1 MTQSDK
7 QRVKPVNDTIKRLPP
22 LRGRKSDQ
30 LAKHRDV
37 AAGAEMR
44 AHASSWFAALRTS
57 GRFRTISRTVSCR
70 CRITVGIARLLA
82 LSGLSCRRLCGD
94 HTMAYTILRGGR
106 VLDIAAGTAD
116 PADILIED
124 DTIHE
129 IGPPGCAAPDEA
141 VEIAAAH
148 LLLHPGLV
156 NAHTHGHGNLAKG
169 MGDRWTLEL
178 LLTAAPW
185 ITGNR
190 SLDDRYLSTQ
200 LGAVEMV
207 MKGCTACYDL
217 SFEWPLPT
225 AEGLALAAQAYADVG
240 MRAVVAPMVADRS
253 FYEAIPGLIDAMPPA
268 LRTQVAELRLPPAEA
283 TLAAIRSALVGWSFD
298 RDRVRPAIAPTIP
311 HHCSDGFILGCA
323 DLAREF
329 GIGLHSHVAESKV
342 QAVTGIRLYGQ
353 TQTAHLDA
361 LGVLGPH
368 FTVAHGV
375 WLDNDDMTRLG
386 DHGASVA
393 HNPGSNMRLGGGLAD
408 SRAMLDRRV
417 NLGIGTDGANCS
429 DNQNMYEAM
438 RLASFV
444 SKARGS
450 DWRRWLSTR
459 EAALAVT
466 VGSAR
471 ALGFEGRI
479 GTLAPGYKADIVM
492 LDLDHPNWMPLNDP
506 INQLVHSED
515 GNAVASVMIGGRLV
529 VDNRRVTAVDLNQL
543 GKRVEA

>member
-1 MTQSDK
+1 MT
-7 QRVKPVNDTIKRLPP
+7 
-22 LRGRKSDQ
+22 
-30 LAKHRDV
+30 
-37 AAGAEMR
+37 
-44 AHASSWFAALRTS
+44 
-57 GRFRTISRTVSCR
+57 
-70 CRITVGIARLLA
+70 
-82 LSGLSCRRLCGD
+82 
-94 HTMAYTILRGGR
+94 YTILRGGR
-106 VLDIAAGTAD
+106 VLDIAAGTAE
-116 PADILIED
+116 PADILVD
-124 DTIHE
+124 GDTIRE
-129 IGPPGCAAPDEA
+129 IGPPGSAAPEGA
-141 VEIAAAH
+141 VEISAARR
-148 LLLHPGLV
+148 LLHPGLV

-225 AEGLALAAQAYADVG
+225 TEGLALAAQAYAEIG

-253 FYEAIPGLIDAMPPA
+253 FYEAIPGLIEAMPPA
-268 LRTQVAELRLPPAEA
+268 LQARVAELRLPPAEA
-283 TLAAIRSALVGWSFD
+283 TLSAIRTAISDWRFD
-298 RDRVRPAIAPTIP
+298 RDQIRPAVAPTIP
-311 HHCSDGFILGCA
+311 HHCSDSFILGCA
-323 DLAREF
+323 DLARDF
-329 GIGLHSHVAESKV
+329 DLGLHSHVAESKV
-342 QAVTGIRLYGQ
+342 QAVTGIRLYGM
-353 TQTAHLDA
+353 TQTAHLDR
-361 LGVLGPH
+361 LGVFGPH

-375 WLDNDDMTRLG
+375 WLDEDDMARLG

-444 SKARGS
+444 SKARGP

-459 EAALAVT
+459 DAALAAT
-466 VGSAR
+466 EGGAR
-471 ALGFEGRI
+471 ALGFAGRI
-479 GTLAPGYKADIVM
+479 GRIAPGYKADMVM
-492 LDLDHPNWMPLNDP
+492 LDLDHPNWLPLNDP
-506 INQLVHSED
+506 VNQLVHTED
-515 GNAVASVMIGGRLV
+515 GGAVASVMIGGRLV
-529 VDNRRVTAVDLNQL
+529 LDNRRLLTVDLDRL
-543 GKRVEA
+543 RARVEAARDRLAAANADNRRLYEALEPVVGSHCPGLARASYHIDRYGARLDP

>member
-1 MTQSDK
+1 MT
-7 QRVKPVNDTIKRLPP
+7 
-22 LRGRKSDQ
+22 
-30 LAKHRDV
+30 H
-37 AAGAEMR
+37 
-44 AHASSWFAALRTS
+44 
-57 GRFRTISRTVSCR
+57 
-70 CRITVGIARLLA
+70 
-82 LSGLSCRRLCGD
+82 
-94 HTMAYTILRGGR
+94 TILRGGR
-106 VLDIAAGTAD
+106 VLDIAAGTAEF
-116 PADILIED
+116 ADVLIED
-124 DTIHE
+124 DTIRQ
-129 IGPPGCAAPDEA
+129 IGPPGCPAPEGAIEIPAARR
-141 VEIAAAH
+141 
-148 LLLHPGLV
+148 LLHPGLV

-225 AEGLALAAQAYADVG
+225 AEGMALAAQAYADVG

-253 FYEAIPGLIDAMPPA
+253 FYEAIPGLIEAMPPA
-268 LRTQVAELRLPPAEA
+268 LQARVAELRLPPAGS
-283 TLAAIRSALVGWSFD
+283 TLAAIRTALARWPLD
-298 RDRVRPAIAPTIP
+298 RDLVRPAVAPTIP

-329 GIGLHSHVAESKV
+329 GVGLHSHVAESKV
-342 QAVTGIRLYGQ
+342 QAVTGIRLYGR

-375 WLDNDDMTRLG
+375 WLDNDDIARLG

-444 SKARGS
+444 SKVRGS

-459 EAALAVT
+459 EAALAAT
-466 VGSAR
+466 EGSAC
-471 ALGFEGRI
+471 ALGFDGQIGR
-479 GTLAPGYKADIVM
+479 LRPGYKADIVM
-492 LDLDHPNWMPLNDP
+492 LDLDHPNWLPLNDP
-506 INQLVHSED
+506 VNQLVHTED
-515 GNAVASVMIGGRLV
+515 GSAVASVMIGGRLV
-529 VDNRRVTAVDLNQL
+529 IDNRRVVTVDLNGL
-543 GKRVEA
+543 RNRVEAARDRLAAANADNRRLYEALEPVVGSHCPGLARAPYHIDRYGARSD